1 MIDTLIVR
9 TYHQISLS
17 TGIVDVVR
25 KASFGAFGFK
35 KRTNNA
41 WSKINYL
48 QQK

>member
-35 KRTNNA
+35 KRTKKRMNKKGHP
-41 WSKINYL
+41 KIP
-48 QQK
+48 